1 MSTAAKTA
9 PIFQVRRMAN
19 LLCTSRLSGSRD
31 AVSYGIALSKE
42 ITDNRRW
49 RLTGFSIAG
58 ERDPI
63 TSNAVVK
70 SPNATHSSEDE
81 TADTRG
87 RGGFRDVLAI
97 PAFRRLWLA
106 QLGSQ
111 LGEAI
116 ALVAM
121 PLLVYGLTGS
131 AELLSLIFILQ
142 LLPRVALAPVAG
154 MLADRL
160 DRRRIILGADL
171 ARAGLVALLP
181 FADHTWQI
189 ALLAMLVAVG
199 NALARPAELA
209 AVPMVVSPGQLVPAL
224 SISQVAA
231 SIVRIVGP
239 ALAASVIAA
248 AGSRPAFG
256 LQSLCFLVSV
266 GCIFGLVLPP
276 VERDAGMTSLTGA
289 VRREIAD
296 GLRVVRDNPIVR
308 GITAVEMLW
317 QLVTAALVVGILIFV
332 EETLRLGGDA
342 DTIFSLLTATFATG
356 TALGALVARS
366 VERRIGRTRLMAI
379 GYLAPLMLVP
389 AGFTPPLPVLFA
401 CLFILGF
408 TDAWAVIAMQTYLA
422 EVVPDGLRGRVYAA
436 WIGAVTLA
444 GAAEF
449 GLVGWLTP
457 RLGPPATLAL
467 VGAVVGIGGP
477 FLLMATGA
485 IAAMRRE
492 GVTDG

>member
-1 MSTAAKTA
+1 MRTAIPFAS
-9 PIFQVRRMAN
+9 R
-19 LLCTSRLSGSRD
+19 CTSLTPCN
-31 AVSYGIALSKE
+31 E

-49 RLTGFSIAG
+49 QLIHSSIAR
-58 ERDPI
+58 ERDLI
-63 TSNAVVK
+63 T
-70 SPNATHSSEDE
+70 PNASGTSAAALSSIEE
-81 TADTRG
+81 TAERRSRD
-87 RGGFRDVLAI
+87 GFRDVLAI
-97 PAFRRLWLA
+97 PGFRRLWLA

-142 LLPRVALAPVAG
+142 LLPRVLLAPVAG

-181 FADHTWQI
+181 FTDRTWQI

-224 SISQVAA
+224 SISQLAA

-239 ALAASVIAA
+239 AVAAGVIAA
-248 AGSRPAFG
+248 TGPRPAFG
-256 LQSLCFLVSV
+256 LQSFCFLISAA
-266 GCIFGLVLPP
+266 CIAGVVLPP
-276 VERDAGMTSLTGA
+276 VQRDQRTTRFVAA

-317 QLVTAALVVGILIFV
+317 QLVTAALVVGVLVYV
-332 EETLRLGGDA
+332 EETLRLGDQAG
-342 DTIFSLLTATFATG
+342 TIFSLLTATFAAG

-366 VERRIGRTRLMAI
+366 VEQRIGRTRLMAI
-379 GYLAPLMLVP
+379 GYLAPLMFVP
-389 AGFTPPLPVLFA
+389 AGLTPPLPVLFV

-422 EVVPDGLRGRVYAA
+422 EAVPDALRGRVYAT

-444 GAAEF
+444 GALGFA
-449 GLVGWLTP
+449 LVGWLTP

-467 VGAVVGIGGP
+467 VGALVGIGGP
-477 FLLMATGA
+477 MLLVATGA
-485 IAAMRRE
+485 IAAMRHDATT
-492 GVTDG
+492 GA

>member
-1 MSTAAKTA
+1 VSQDKPMVA
-9 PIFQVRRMAN
+9 P
-19 LLCTSRLSGSRD
+19 SR
-31 AVSYGIALSKE
+31 A
-42 ITDNRRW
+42 
-49 RLTGFSIAG
+49 
-58 ERDPI
+58 
-63 TSNAVVK
+63 
-70 SPNATHSSEDE
+70 
-81 TADTRG
+81 
-87 RGGFRDVLAI
+87 GFRDVLAI

-142 LLPRVALAPVAG
+142 LLPRVVLAPIAG
-154 MLADRL
+154 LLADRL
-160 DRRRIILGADL
+160 DRRQIILGADL

-181 FADHTWQI
+181 FTDRAWQV
-189 ALLAMLVAVG
+189 ALVAMLVAIG
-199 NALARPAELA
+199 SALARPAELA

-231 SIVRIVGP
+231 SIIRIAGP
-239 ALAASVIAA
+239 ALAAGVIAA
-248 AGSRPAFG
+248 AGPRPAFG
-256 LQSLCFLVSV
+256 LQSLCFLVSA
-266 GCIFGLVLPP
+266 GFIFQTALPP
-276 VERDAGMTSLTGA
+276 VQRDERTTRLVLA
-289 VRREIAD
+289 VRREITD

-317 QLVTAALVVGILIFV
+317 QLVTAALVVGILVYV
-332 EETLRLGGDA
+332 EETLHLGGDA
-342 DTIFSLLTATFATG
+342 ATIFSLLTATFATG

-366 VERRIGRTRLMAI
+366 VEKRIGRTRLMAI

-389 AGFTPPLPVLFA
+389 AGFTPPLPVLFL

-422 EVVPDGLRGRVYAA
+422 EAVPDALRGRVYAT
-436 WIGAVTLA
+436 WIGAVTFA
-444 GAAEF
+444 GAAGF

-457 RLGPPATLAL
+457 RLGAPLTLSLVGAL
-467 VGAVVGIGGP
+467 VGFGGP
-477 FLLMATGA
+477 LLLVATGA
-485 IAAMRRE
+485 IAAMRHE
-492 GVTDG
+492 ATVGT

>member
-1 MSTAAKTA
+1 MGKTAAAAT
-9 PIFQVRRMAN
+9 PTGQD
-19 LLCTSRLSGSRD
+19 SP
-31 AVSYGIALSKE
+31 AVA
-42 ITDNRRW
+42 
-49 RLTGFSIAG
+49 TG
-58 ERDPI
+58 E
-63 TSNAVVK
+63 
-70 SPNATHSSEDE
+70 
-81 TADTRG
+81 
-87 RGGFRDVLAI
+87 GGFGYVLAI

-111 LGEAI
+111 LGESI

-142 LLPRVALAPVAG
+142 LLPRVVLAPVAG
-154 MLADRL
+154 MLADSL

-171 ARAGLVALLP
+171 ARSGLVALLP
-181 FADHTWQI
+181 LSNSAWQI
-189 ALLAMLVAVG
+189 ALLAMLVAAG

-209 AVPMVVSPGQLVPAL
+209 AVPMVVPPGQLVPAL

-239 ALAASVIAA
+239 ALAATVIAV
-248 AGSRPAFG
+248 AGPRPAFG
-256 LQSLCFLVSV
+256 LQSICFLVSA
-266 GCIFGLVLPP
+266 GCILSVVLPP
-276 VERDAGMTSLTGA
+276 VERAQPTSRLAA
-289 VRREIAD
+289 VRREITD

-317 QLVTAALVVGILIFV
+317 QLVTAALVVGILLFV
-332 EETLRLGGDA
+332 EETLRLGNDA
-342 DTIFSLLTATFATG
+342 ATIFSLLTATFAAG
-356 TALGALVARS
+356 TALGALVART
-366 VERRIGRTRLMAI
+366 VEKRIGRIRLMAI

-389 AGFTPPLPVLFA
+389 AGLMPPLPILFA

-422 EVVPDGLRGRVYAA
+422 EAVPDAMRGRVYAT
-436 WIGAVTLA
+436 WLGAVTFA
-444 GAAEF
+444 GAIGF

-457 RLGPPATLAL
+457 RLGAPITLTL

-477 FLLMATGA
+477 VLLLVTGA
-485 IAAMRRE
+485 IAAMRRDT
-492 GVTDG
+492 VADA

>member
-1 MSTAAKTA
+1 MNSSRTFAVAAGSL
-9 PIFQVRRMAN
+9 P
-19 LLCTSRLSGSRD
+19 LLG
-31 AVSYGIALSKE
+31 
-42 ITDNRRW
+42 W
-49 RLTGFSIAG
+49 RLTYSDIAR
-58 ERDPI
+58 ERAPI
-63 TSNAVVK
+63 T
-70 SPNATHSSEDE
+70 PNAIATSATATSSIEQE
-81 TADTRG
+81 TAATRG

-131 AELLSLIFILQ
+131 AELLSLIFTLQ
-142 LLPRVALAPVAG
+142 LLPRVVLAPVAG
-154 MLADRL
+154 ILADRL

-181 FADHTWQI
+181 FTDRTWQI
-189 ALLAMLVAVG
+189 ALLAMLVAIG

-224 SISQVAA
+224 SVSQVAA

-239 ALAASVIAA
+239 ALAAGVIAA
-248 AGSRPAFG
+248 TGPRPAFG
-256 LQSLCFLVSV
+256 LQSLCFLISA
-266 GCIFGLVLPP
+266 GCIAGVVLPP
-276 VERDAGMTSLTGA
+276 VQRDERATSLAGA
-289 VRREIAD
+289 VRHEIAD

-317 QLVTAALVVGILIFV
+317 QLVTAALVVGILVFV

-342 DTIFSLLTATFATG
+342 ATVFSLLTATFAIG

-366 VERRIGRTRLMAI
+366 VEKRIGRTRLMAI
-379 GYLAPLMLVP
+379 GYLAPLMLIP
-389 AGFTPPLPVLFA
+389 AGFTPPLPVLFV
-401 CLFILGF
+401 CLLVLGF

-436 WIGAVTLA
+436 WIGAITLA
-444 GAAEF
+444 GAAGF
-449 GLVGWLTP
+449 ALVGWLTP
-457 RLGPPATLAL
+457 RLGPPLTLTL

-477 FLLMATGA
+477 LLLVATGA
-485 IAAMRRE
+485 ITAMRRHATA
-492 GVTDG
+492 GA

>member
-1 MSTAAKTA
+1 VSQDKPMVA
-9 PIFQVRRMAN
+9 P
-19 LLCTSRLSGSRD
+19 SR
-31 AVSYGIALSKE
+31 A
-42 ITDNRRW
+42 
-49 RLTGFSIAG
+49 
-58 ERDPI
+58 
-63 TSNAVVK
+63 
-70 SPNATHSSEDE
+70 
-81 TADTRG
+81 
-87 RGGFRDVLAI
+87 GFRDVLAI

-142 LLPRVALAPVAG
+142 LLPRVVLAPIAG

-160 DRRRIILGADL
+160 DRRRIILRTDL

-181 FADHTWQI
+181 FTDRAWQI
-189 ALLAMLVAVG
+189 ALVAMLVAIG

-224 SISQVAA
+224 SVSQVAA
-231 SIVRIVGP
+231 SIIRIVGP
-239 ALAASVIAA
+239 ALAAGVIAA
-248 AGSRPAFG
+248 AGPRPAFG
-256 LQSLCFLVSV
+256 LQSICFLVSA
-266 GCIFGLVLPP
+266 GFIFRTALPP
-276 VERDAGMTSLTGA
+276 VQRDERTTRLALA

-317 QLVTAALVVGILIFV
+317 QLVTAALVVGILVYV
-332 EETLRLGGDA
+332 EETLHLGDDA
-342 DTIFSLLTATFATG
+342 ATVFALLTATFATG

-366 VERRIGRTRLMAI
+366 VEKRIGRTRLMAI

-401 CLFILGF
+401 CLLILGF

-422 EVVPDGLRGRVYAA
+422 EAVPDALRGRVYAT
-436 WIGAVTLA
+436 WIGAVTFA
-444 GAAEF
+444 GAAGF

-457 RLGPPATLAL
+457 RLGAPLTLSLVGAL
-467 VGAVVGIGGP
+467 VGFGGP
-477 FLLMATGA
+477 LLLVATGA
-485 IAAMRRE
+485 VAAMRHE
-492 GVTDG
+492 ATVGT